1 MINMRHLYSLAAT
14 LALGA
19 PLSAQFPSGYVDE
32 LVVNTPNA
40 AVGITHD
47 GNDRMYVWTALGEVH
62 FLLNGVLNPLVDIK
76 EEVGRWN
83 DLGMCGF
90 ALHPDFLLNGYMYLY
105 YVVDR
110 HHLLYYGTPQYD
122 PNSNLYNSATIG
134 RVTRYTADANTGFKT
149 LVPGSRTILL
159 GDQIDNGVPIVSTS
173 HGTGGIGFGTDG
185 TLLVAAGDG
194 ASFFFVDTGNPGAG
208 SFVTQA
214 LSDGIIRSEEAVG
227 AFRSQMIGSL
237 NGKILRL
244 DPDTGLGLP
253 SNPFYEPS
261 DPGSVQSRV
270 WTLGLRNPFRFDIRP
285 GTGSTDPSAG
295 DPGSIYL
302 GDVGWNDWEEMDV
315 VSEAGMNM
323 GWPLFEGLT
332 RQEDYVAALTENRD
346 APNPLYDGVTCL
358 QQYFYFQDLIKQER
372 EDHNPSF
379 RNPCDNSVAIP
390 PTTPTFMHRRPRL
403 EWSHWNTKAY
413 VPIFLNG
420 LARRSLLGST
430 GCPVD
435 GNPFKGNSATG
446 GLTLSGKGF
455 GAPYKGQY
463 FIGDWGANWVRSLVF
478 DTQDVLQQVLEFGI
492 LVRPVTFEEE
502 RSLGDLLYIPWSLNQ
517 VRRIRYTG
525 DSNAPPQS
533 VPLADAPYGPSPRT
547 LQLDGTASFDPE
559 GGDVSFLWQFPD
571 GSTSTEPS
579 PRIALD
585 NPGGLPTTQVVSL
598 TVTDVKGAT
607 DNTLLNVHIDNTP
620 PVVDITS
627 VQNGSQYSTTD
638 LTYVNLAASVSD
650 AEHGPTDLSYLWQ
663 VYLVHDNHKHLG
675 DEFFTQTAQAI
686 LFPSSCSGTSY
697 AYEVRLIVTDADGL
711 QTTDSVYLFPD
722 CASSGSVAITS
733 PASGAVINPGSIVDI
748 QAQTTGAINRVDT
761 WVNGDQLLGMD
772 YTPPYQLS
780 WSTDTPGSYVLNAL
794 AMVDNEGSVCS
805 LGVPI
810 QVRQPTRVTTSVARI
825 RDDGQE
831 NKMNGAV
838 VRNGAELDLGL
849 HKTTPTLVGLRMSLD
864 VPPGATITGAW
875 IQFSAQDRST
885 LGSQL
890 SVTAEASDRARP
902 IRKAAYGLSSR
913 PRTTAEVVWKPGI
926 WRYAGA
932 RGARQATPDLSPL
945 LQELVDRPG
954 WQSGNH
960 ALLLF
965 EGFGQRRAQAFQKGD
980 HYEPTLVVEYVQ

>member
-1 MINMRHLYSLAAT
+1 MKSVYAALISLSFAMPLY
-14 LALGA
+14 
-19 PLSAQFPSGYVDE
+19 AQFPGGYVDE
-32 LVVNTPNA
+32 LVVDTPQG

-47 GNDRMYVWTALGEVH
+47 DNDRMYVWTANGYVL
-62 FLLNGVLNPLVDIK
+62 FLSNGVLIPLVDIK

-90 ALHPDFLLNGYMYLY
+90 ALHPDFLQNGYMYLY

-122 PNSNLYNSATIG
+122 PNANLYLNATIG
-134 RVTRYTADANTGFKT
+134 RLTRYTADANTGFKT
-149 LVPGSRTILL
+149 LVPGSRTILI
-159 GDQIDNGVPIVSTS
+159 GDQIDNGIPIVSTS
-173 HGTGGIGFGTDG
+173 HGTGGVGFGADG

-214 LSDGIIRSEEAVG
+214 LNDGIIRSEEAVG
-227 AFRSQMIGSL
+227 SFRSQMIGSM
-237 NGKILRL
+237 NGKILRI

-253 SNPFYEPS
+253 SNPFYEPT

-285 GTGSTDPSAG
+285 GTGSTDPADG

-323 GWPLFEGLT
+323 GWPHFEGLT
-332 RQEDYVAALTENRD
+332 KQEDYAAALTENRD

-372 EDHNPSF
+372 EDHNPNF
-379 RNPCDNSVAIP
+379 RNPCDNTVVIP
-390 PTTPTFMHRRPRL
+390 STTPTFMHRRPRL
-403 EWSHWNTKAY
+403 EWSHSDTKAY

-420 LARRSLLGST
+420 LARRSRLGSA

-435 GNPFKGNSATG
+435 GESFTGNSATG
-446 GLTLSGKGF
+446 GLTLSGKGY

-478 DTQDVLQQVLEFGI
+478 DNQDVLQQVLAFGT

-502 RSLGDLLYIPWSLNQ
+502 RSAGDLLYVPWSVNQ

-579 PRIALD
+579 PRIGLD
-585 NPGGLPTTQVVSL
+585 NPGGLPATQVVSL
-598 TVTDVKGAT
+598 TVTDMQGAT
-607 DNTLLNVHIDNTP
+607 GSTLLNVHIDNTP

-638 LTYVNLAASVSD
+638 LTYVNLAASVGD
-650 AEHGPTDLSYLWQ
+650 AEHGPTDLSYRWQ
-663 VYLVHDNHKHLG
+663 VYLIHDNHKHLG
-675 DEFFTQTAQAI
+675 DEYFTQTAQAM
-686 LFPSSCSGTSY
+686 LVPTSCSGISY
-697 AYEVRLIVTDADGL
+697 AYEIRLIVTDADGL
-711 QTTDSVYLFPD
+711 QATDSVYLFPN
-722 CASSGSVAITS
+722 CASSGSVTITS
-733 PASGAVINPGSIVDI
+733 PALGAVIDPGSIVDI
-748 QAQTTGAINRVDT
+748 QAQTAGAINRVDI

-772 YTPPYQLS
+772 YTPPYQLN
-780 WSTDTPGSYVLNAL
+780 WSPDTPGSYVLNAL

-810 QVRQPTRVTTSVARI
+810 EVRQPTRSVTSIARV
-825 RDDGQE
+825 RDDAQE
-831 NKMNGAV
+831 NKISGEV
-838 VRNGAELDLGL
+838 IRNGAELNLGL
-849 HKTTPTLVGLRMSLD
+849 HMTTPTLVGLRIPIN
-864 VPPGATITGAW
+864 VPAGATITNAF
-875 IQFSAQDRST
+875 IQFSAADRET
-885 LGSQL
+885 LASQL
-890 SVTAEASDRARP
+890 SVTAEAANRAAP
-902 IRKAAYGLSSR
+902 IRKAAHGLSSR
-913 PRTTAEVVWKPGI
+913 PRTAAEVIWKAAI

-932 RGARQATPDLSPL
+932 RGARQTTPDLSPL
-945 LQELVDRPG
+945 LQELVNRPG

-980 HYEPTLVVEYVQ
+980 WYEPTLVVEYVQ